1 MNKKKITIFALRKFS
16 ISYMLIVKVKD
27 GEKIDRALKRLKR
40 KFRDTQVLQTLRD
53 KKEFTK
59 PSVERR
65 QQIKKAEYIQSLNDK
80 KDF

>member
-1 MNKKKITIFALRKFS
+1 
-16 ISYMLIVKVKD
+16 MLIVKVKD

-40 KFRDTQVLQTLRD
+40 KFRDTQVLQNLRD

-65 QQIKKAEYIQSLNDK
+65 QQIKKAQYIQSIK
-80 KDF
+80 EKEDF

>member
-1 MNKKKITIFALRKFS
+1 
-16 ISYMLIVKVKD
+16 MLIVKVKD

-40 KFRDTQVLQTLRD
+40 KFRDTQVLQILRD

-65 QQIKKAEYIQSLNDK
+65 QQIKKAQYIQSLQDK

>member
-1 MNKKKITIFALRKFS
+1 
-16 ISYMLIVKVKD
+16 MLIIKVKD

-40 KFRDTQVLQTLRD
+40 KFRDTQVLQNLRD

-65 QQIKKAEYIQSLNDK
+65 QQVKKAQYVQSLK
-80 KDF
+80 EKEEF

>member
-1 MNKKKITIFALRKFS
+1 
-16 ISYMLIVKVKD
+16 MLVIKVKD

-65 QQIKKAEYIQSLNDK
+65 QKLKKAQYIQSIKENQE
-80 KDF
+80 F

>member
-1 MNKKKITIFALRKFS
+1 
-16 ISYMLIVKVKD
+16 MLIIKVKD

-40 KFRDTQVLQTLRD
+40 KFRDTKVLQTLRD

-65 QQIKKAEYIQSLNDK
+65 QQIKKAEYIQSLK
-80 KDF
+80 EKEEF

>member
-1 MNKKKITIFALRKFS
+1 
-16 ISYMLIVKVKD
+16 MLIIKVKD

-40 KFRDTQVLQTLRD
+40 KFRDTQVLSNLRD

-65 QQIKKAEYIQSLNDK
+65 QQIKKAQYVQSLK
-80 KDF
+80 EKEEF

>member
-1 MNKKKITIFALRKFS
+1 
-16 ISYMLIVKVKD
+16 MLIIKVKD

-40 KFRDTQVLQTLRD
+40 KFRDTQVLQNLRD

-65 QQIKKAEYIQSLNDK
+65 QQLKKAQYIQSLK
-80 KDF
+80 EKEDF

>member
-1 MNKKKITIFALRKFS
+1 
-16 ISYMLIVKVKD
+16 MLIIKVKD

-59 PSVERR
+59 PSVLRR
-65 QQIKKAEYIQSLNDK
+65 QQIKKAQYVQSIKDK
-80 KDF
+80 QQF

>member
-1 MNKKKITIFALRKFS
+1 
-16 ISYMLIVKVKD
+16 MLIVKVKD